1 MYFLNIFMNL
11 INGMNVISLFFSP
24 SKNYGTE
31 HNANKL
37 LMPYKYA
44 FMGLSEA
51 DFSMQRTREDV
62 REKFINK

>member
-1 MYFLNIFMNL
+1 M
-11 INGMNVISLFFSP
+11 LFFFF

-51 DFSMQRTREDV
+51 DFSAQRTREDV
-62 REKFINK
+62 SNNKKIIIY